1 MNKEIIEVLT
11 QISREKD
18 VSRDLVVE
26 SLKAGL
32 VSAVKKRLG
41 TTENV
46 HAEIDPNTGE
56 IKIYV
61 EKLVVPE
68 IQNPSLEITPEEGQ
82 KIDPDARVGD
92 KIQQELPLNQFG
104 RNAIQTA
111 KQILMQRIRE
121 AERERIYQNYQKRI
135 GEILVGTVQQ
145 ISQGDLIL
153 NLGKIEGILP
163 VKEQIKKERYRQGD
177 TIRAYAFDVVKT
189 PKGPQVMLSRT
200 HPRFLE
206 RLFQMEVPEVYE
218 GIVQIKAVAR
228 DPGDRAKIAVAS
240 NDERVDPVG
249 ACVGVRGLRVQAVV
263 RELNNEQVDI
273 IPWSSDPATFLA
285 RALSPATITKTEV
298 KDEEHRIIAIVPDDQ
313 LSLAIGKSGQ
323 NVRLASMLTGWKID
337 ILSESRYK
345 ELTEK
350 IPITKLKGVG
360 NKLATEL
367 NKVGVD
373 SVQRLIKLTAKQLTQ
388 VPGIGNKRAESLLSE
403 AAEIIKDG
411 QKATG

>member
-1 MNKEIIEVLT
+1 MSKEVIDVLT
-11 QISREKD
+11 QIAREKD

-32 VSAVKKRLG
+32 ISAVKKRLG

-46 HAEIDPNTGE
+46 HAEIDPNSGE
-56 IKIYV
+56 IKIYI

-68 IQNPSLEITPEEGQ
+68 VQNPSLEMTPDEAQ
-82 KIDPDARVGD
+82 KIDPNVSAGE
-92 KIQQELPLNQFG
+92 KIRQELPLTQFG
-104 RNAIQTA
+104 RSAIQTA
-111 KQILMQRIRE
+111 KQILIQRIRE
-121 AERERIYQNYQKRI
+121 AEREKIYQDYQKRI
-135 GEILVGTVQQ
+135 GDILVGTVQQ
-145 ISQGDLIL
+145 ISHGDLIL

-163 VKEQIKKERYRQGD
+163 VKEQIKKETYRQGD

-189 PKGPQVMLSRT
+189 SKGPQVMLSRT

-285 RALSPATITKTEV
+285 RALSPATITKTEMN
-298 KDEEHRIIAIVPDDQ
+298 DEEHRIIAVVPDDQ

-345 ELTEK
+345 KLTEK

-360 NKLATEL
+360 DKLAAEL
-367 NKVGVD
+367 AKVGVD
-373 SVQRLIKLTAKQLTQ
+373 SVQQLAKLTTEQLTQ
-388 VPGIGNKRAESLLSE
+388 VPGIGDKRAETLLKE
-403 AAEIIKDG
+403 AAEIIKDRR
-411 QKATG
+411 KTTG